1 MIIDDQVKSHFL
13 NLYAVALTDTQI
25 DTKELQLLFEMGN
38 ERGIPKEEIQN
49 IILRPDSFKF
59 TIPIGTIQKMEYL
72 YDFARMAWANGE
84 VDDYERVALRKF
96 CIKFGFLE
104 ENIDELVQ
112 FLLDEAEKGTS
123 NSQLINIVQQ
133 NL

>member
-1 MIIDDQVKSHFL
+1 MIIDDQIKSHFL
-13 NLYAVALTDTQI
+13 NLYAIALTDTQI
-25 DTKELQLLFEMGN
+25 DTKELELLFEMGN
-38 ERGIPKEEIQN
+38 ERGIPKDEIQN
-49 IILRPDSFKF
+49 IILRPDTFKF
-59 TIPIGTIQKMEYL
+59 TTPIDTIQKMEYL
-72 YDFARMAWANGE
+72 YDFARMAWANGV

-123 NSQLINIVQQ
+123 TSQLINIVQQ

>member
-1 MIIDDQVKSHFL
+1 MIIDEQVKSHFL

-25 DTKELQLLFEMGN
+25 DTKELELLFEMGN

-49 IILRPDSFKF
+49 IILRPDAFKF
-59 TIPIGTIQKMEYL
+59 TIPTETIQKMEYL
-72 YDFARMAWANGE
+72 FDFARMAWANGE

-96 CIKFGFLE
+96 CVKFGFLE

-123 NSQLINIVQQ
+123 NTDLIKIVQE

>member
-1 MIIDDQVKSHFL
+1 MIIDNQIKSHFL

-25 DTKELQLLFEMGN
+25 DTKELDLLFEMGN

-49 IILRPDSFKF
+49 IILRPDVINF
-59 TIPIGTIQKMEYL
+59 TIPTDTIQKIEYL

-84 VDDYERVALRKF
+84 VDDYERVALQKF
-96 CIKFGFLE
+96 CVKFGFLE
-104 ENIDELVQ
+104 ENIDSLVQ
-112 FLLDEAEKGTS
+112 FLLDQAEKGTTHEELT
-123 NSQLINIVQQ
+123 QIIQQ

>member
-1 MIIDDQVKSHFL
+1 MIIDEQVKSHFL

-25 DTKELQLLFEMGN
+25 DTKELELLFEMGN

-49 IILRPDSFKF
+49 IILRPDAFKF
-59 TIPIGTIQKMEYL
+59 TIPTETIQKMEYL
-72 YDFARMAWANGE
+72 FDFARMAWANGE
-84 VDDYERVALRKF
+84 IDDYERVALRKF
-96 CIKFGFLE
+96 CVKFGFLE
-104 ENIDELVQ
+104 EKIDELVQ

-123 NSQLINIVQQ
+123 NTDLIKIVQE